1 MENFDDLKTLW
12 SQQSGSRISVT
23 ATDLIKKAEVN
34 MKRLKMCQFFTIGI
48 LSTLTMVLIGYFLWV
63 GAQRPNALTLGLGVM
78 IAVILIRIALEW
90 VSANKLKSIKP
101 DRSLSEF
108 SISMARFYV
117 WRRKIN
123 LIFVPLIYT
132 SYTAG
137 FASLL
142 PTFRENLSYGM
153 YIYVLASGF
162 GSLIVLALFIARLI
176 KKETKILNF
185 LKSV

>member
-12 SQQSGSRISVT
+12 SQQSGSRVSVT

-34 MKRLKMCQFFTIGI
+34 MKRLKMGQFFTIGI

-108 SISMARFYV
+108 S
-117 WRRKIN
+117 
-123 LIFVPLIYT
+123 
-132 SYTAG
+132 
-137 FASLL
+137 
-142 PTFRENLSYGM
+142 
-153 YIYVLASGF
+153 
-162 GSLIVLALFIARLI
+162 
-176 KKETKILNF
+176 
-185 LKSV
+185 